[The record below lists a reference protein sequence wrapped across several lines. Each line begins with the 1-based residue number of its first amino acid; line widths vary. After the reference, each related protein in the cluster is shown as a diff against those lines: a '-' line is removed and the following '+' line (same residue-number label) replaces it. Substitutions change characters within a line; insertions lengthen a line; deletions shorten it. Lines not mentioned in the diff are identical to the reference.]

1 MAIPCVSTILARS
14 IIVVAAIVI
23 GGRWQ
28 MPIMFPTG
36 GGVLR
41 IFSAVCFA
49 VLFALLVGPF
59 WAARGPVDHLLMPQD
74 FGQRQTGYAA
84 ELAAL
89 HGKVL
94 VNLRILKT
102 EIQADRCGRGVK
114 NTALQ
119 TSACP
124 GCVRVPAAQKRS
136 ASDAINAPADRA

>member
-49 VLFALLVGPF
+49 VLFALLLGPF
-59 WAARGPVDHLLMPQD
+59 WAVRGPVDHLLMPQD

-94 VNLRILKT
+94 VTLRILHT

-114 NTALQ
+114 KYCLADVCMPRLRAR
-119 TSACP
+119 AC
-124 GCVRVPAAQKRS
+124 S
-136 ASDAINAPADRA
+136 TEE